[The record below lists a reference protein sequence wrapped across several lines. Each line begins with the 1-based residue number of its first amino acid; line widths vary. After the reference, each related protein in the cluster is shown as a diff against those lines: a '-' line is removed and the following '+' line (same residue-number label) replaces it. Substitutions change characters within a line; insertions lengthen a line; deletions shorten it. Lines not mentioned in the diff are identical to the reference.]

1 MGLFLFATVAVVW
14 YLIQKD
20 KNTMS
25 QAYETCIDACL
36 QCAAVCDYCASACLK
51 EANVNEMARCIK
63 LDLECATMCRTA
75 AQFMSFESEHANA
88 LCQLCVDICNACAEE
103 CSKHSSDHCRLC
115 AEICYHCAE
124 ECASMAA
131 A

>member
-1 MGLFLFATVAVVW
+1 
-14 YLIQKD
+14 
-20 KNTMS
+20 MS

-36 QCAAVCDYCASACLK
+36 QCASVCDYCASACLK

-63 LDLECATMCRTA
+63 LDMECAAMCRTA
-75 AQFMSFESEHANA
+75 AQFMSLESEHANM
-88 LCQLCVDICNACAEE
+88 LCQLCADICHACAEE
-103 CSKHSSDHCRLC
+103 CSKHNSDHCRMC